1 MYRLQIILCK
11 LIEQIIIHLFVYEN
25 TINKSDIIYG
35 YCLHSIQL
43 LNYSIVSLLDSSAHT
58 LRKSGVDYWIDF
70 HSHRIW
76 KSHLALYALKWTRMI
91 WNRDN
96 RILVCDFVNNRNWWN
111 WFWINMEYLP
121 FNYYKIEY
129 SFYHPSH
136 LDTQYYKQMC

>member
-11 LIEQIIIHLFVYEN
+11 LIEQIIIHLLYTKILLTKVALYM
-25 TINKSDIIYG
+25 DIAY
-35 YCLHSIQL
+35 IQS
-43 LNYSIVSLLDSSAHT
+43 NCSIVSLLDSSVHT
-58 LRKSGVDYWIDF
+58 LRKSGVDYWIDY

-91 WNRDN
+91 WNRGN
-96 RILVCDFVNNRNWWN
+96 QILVCDFVNNRNWWN
-111 WFWINMEYLP
+111 WFWINMEYLS

-136 LDTQYYKQMC
+136 LDIQ